1 MKRINTLLTI
11 IFISLLSSTSLSETL
26 GDLVFRDGLYF
37 KKFTDV
43 PLTGEVIGNPQGSFK
58 SGLREGDWLHYY
70 ENGQLEYQGNYKNGY
85 QEGSWMS
92 YYENG
97 QLYYIG
103 NFKKG
108 WLEGTWVWYYDNGQ
122 VNNKGNYKKGKR
134 DGAWVYY
141 REDGTVSKLMT
152 GTFKDGVKIS
162 D

>member
-1 MKRINTLLTI
+1 
-11 IFISLLSSTSLSETL
+11 
-26 GDLVFRDGLYF
+26 
-37 KKFTDV
+37 
-43 PLTGEVIGNPQGSFK
+43 
-58 SGLREGDWLHYY
+58 
-70 ENGQLEYQGNYKNGY
+70 
-85 QEGSWMS
+85 MS